1 MEGWCLWI
9 TTTALLLHWRCMG
22 VSIWWIWM
30 LFSAAQGRRHHWAG
44 ARFVFCLFC
53 SIIRNQ
59 DFKASFLFNKPGL
72 PLAYKLTHLTHYYSK
87 PHSLSPSQSMFI
99 SVPIAHTDI
108 LHLFF
113 FFTQK
118 NTSFFIT
125 YTIVIRHV
133 MQLLSHI
140 NCPTLS
146 HETLFSF
153 ACACHPASHARRLI
167 GTSWQEFSGTSGIHT
182 LENLDIFNLT
192 YLHLL
197 VVLINSFSFS
207 PLSG

>member
-1 MEGWCLWI
+1 MSVLLLSICQRGSVIVTQNEHETCSLTVYLMALDWQYLWWFFYWPNTQRRMEGWCLWI

-113 FFTQK
+113 FSRKKT
-118 NTSFFIT
+118 
-125 YTIVIRHV
+125 
-133 MQLLSHI
+133 LLS
-140 NCPTLS
+140 LS
-146 HETLFSF
+146 HTPS
-153 ACACHPASHARRLI
+153 
-167 GTSWQEFSGTSGIHT
+167 
-182 LENLDIFNLT
+182 
-192 YLHLL
+192 
-197 VVLINSFSFS
+197 
-207 PLSG
+207 